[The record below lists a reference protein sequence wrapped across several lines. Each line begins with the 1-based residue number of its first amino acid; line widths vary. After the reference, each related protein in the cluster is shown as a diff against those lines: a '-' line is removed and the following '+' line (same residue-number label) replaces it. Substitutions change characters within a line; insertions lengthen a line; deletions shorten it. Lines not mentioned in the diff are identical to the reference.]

1 MVALTLLIPGSAQ
14 ALAGNRRLGRI
25 GLVATFS
32 YWALLLAAG
41 ILALVKRDW
50 FFLLATIPAIDLFL
64 AAFLVVYATLFA
76 VLTLDT
82 LRLLR
87 LVRLPQRARIIMLIA
102 TLAVGVLGTS
112 TIGYAGSLAG
122 VSSNFLGSLF
132 SQQGFTAP
140 ENGRY
145 NILLMGGDA
154 ARSRFGLRPDSMS
167 VISID
172 AATGQIVNIGIP
184 RNLQKAPFSAGSP
197 MLKVYPNGYNC
208 GVVCLVNAIYKDT
221 TDNHSDL
228 YPDAEKQGSTPGV
241 EATKD
246 AVEGITGLKIQ
257 SYVLV
262 DMAGFKR
269 LIDALG
275 GIDINVANR
284 LPVGGQE
291 DANGMPINVESWIE
305 PGLQHM
311 DGRTAL
317 WYARARHGSS
327 DYDRMQRQ
335 RAVEDAMLAQM
346 DPANVLS
353 RFKEIATAGRQLLK
367 TDIPSGM
374 VSTYLDLAIKAKKQG
389 IHKLELIPPTIDVVN
404 PNFTAIHEMVQKAFS
419 DTSVTK

>member
-1 MVALTLLIPGSAQ
+1 LVALTLLIPGSAQ
-14 ALAGNRRLGRI
+14 VLAGNRRLGRI
-25 GLVATFS
+25 GLIATFS
-32 YWALLLAAG
+32 YWALLLSAG

-50 FFLLATIPAIDLFL
+50 FFLLATIPAIDLVL
-64 AAFLVVYATLFA
+64 AAFLVVYAILFA

-82 LRLLR
+82 LRLQR
-87 LVRLPQRARIIMLIA
+87 LVKLPQRARIIMLVA
-102 TLAVGVLGTS
+102 TLVVGVLGTS
-112 TIGYAGSLAG
+112 TIGYAGNLAG

-172 AATGQIVNIGIP
+172 AATGQTVNIGIP

-197 MLKVYPNGYNC
+197 MLKVYPNGYDC

-246 AVEGITGLKIQ
+246 AIEGITGLKIQ

-275 GIDINVANR
+275 GITIDVKNR

-346 DPANVLS
+346 DPANVLA
-353 RFKEIATAGRQLLK
+353 RFKEIASAGRQLLK

-404 PNFTAIHEMVQKAFS
+404 PNFTAIHAMVQKAFT

>member
-1 MVALTLLIPGSAQ
+1 LIPGSAQ
-14 ALAGNRRLGRI
+14 VLAGNRRLGRI
-25 GLVATFS
+25 GLIATFS
-32 YWALLLAAG
+32 YWALLLSAG

-50 FFLLATIPAIDLFL
+50 FFLLATIPAVDLVM
-64 AAFLVVYATLFA
+64 AAFLVIYAILFA

-82 LRLLR
+82 LRLQR
-87 LVRLPQRARIIMLIA
+87 LVKLPQRARILMLVA

-112 TIGYAGSLAG
+112 TIGYAGNLAG

-172 AATGQIVNIGIP
+172 AATGQTVNIGIP

-197 MLKVYPNGYNC
+197 MLSVYPNGYDC

-221 TDNHSDL
+221 TDNHSNL

-275 GIDINVANR
+275 GITIDVKNR

-346 DPANVLS
+346 DPANVLT
-353 RFKEIATAGRQLLK
+353 RFKEIASAGRQLLK

-404 PNFTAIHEMVQKAFS
+404 PNFTAIHAMVQKAFS
-419 DTSVTK
+419 DTSATK

>member
-32 YWALLLAAG
+32 YWVLLLAAG

-50 FFLLATIPAIDLFL
+50 FFLLATIPVIDLFL

-87 LVRLPQRARIIMLIA
+87 LVRLPERARILMLVA

-172 AATGQIVNIGIP
+172 ASTGQIVNIGIP

-197 MLKVYPNGYNC
+197 MLKVYPNGYDC

-228 YPDAEKQGSTPGV
+228 YPEAEKQGSTPGV

>member
-87 LVRLPQRARIIMLIA
+87 LVRLPERARIIMLVA

-221 TDNHSDL
+221 TDNHSEL
-228 YPDAEKQGSTPGV
+228 YPEAEKQGSTPGV

>member
-87 LVRLPQRARIIMLIA
+87 LVRLPERARIIMLVA

-221 TDNHSDL
+221 TDNHSEL
-228 YPDAEKQGSTPGV
+228 YPEAEKQGSTPGV

-374 VSTYLDLAIKAKKQG
+374 VSTYLDLAIKAKKEG

>member
-1 MVALTLLIPGSAQ
+1 
-14 ALAGNRRLGRI
+14 
-25 GLVATFS
+25 
-32 YWALLLAAG
+32 
-41 ILALVKRDW
+41 
-50 FFLLATIPAIDLFL
+50 L
-64 AAFLVVYATLFA
+64 AAFLVVYAILFA

-82 LRLLR
+82 LRLQR
-87 LVRLPQRARIIMLIA
+87 LVKLPQRARIIMLVA
-102 TLAVGVLGTS
+102 TLVVGVLGTS
-112 TIGYAGSLAG
+112 TIGYAGNLAG

-172 AATGQIVNIGIP
+172 AATGQTVNIGIP

-197 MLKVYPNGYNC
+197 MLKVYPNGYDC

-246 AVEGITGLKIQ
+246 AIEGVTGLKIQ

-275 GIDINVANR
+275 GITIDVKNR

-346 DPANVLS
+346 DPANVLA
-353 RFKEIATAGRQLLK
+353 RFKEIASAGRQLLK

-374 VSTYLDLAIKAKKQG
+374 VSTYLDLASKAKKQG

-404 PNFTAIHEMVQKAFS
+404 PNFTAIHAMVQKAFT

>member
-1 MVALTLLIPGSAQ
+1 M
-14 ALAGNRRLGRI
+14 AGNRRLGRI
-25 GLVATFS
+25 GLVATFV

-50 FFLLATIPAIDLFL
+50 FFLLATIPAIELIL
-64 AAFLVVYATLFA
+64 AAFLVAYAALFA
-76 VLTLDT
+76 ILTLDT
-82 LRLLR
+82 LRLQR
-87 LVRLPQRARIIMLIA
+87 LVKLPQKARIFMLVA
-102 TLAVGVLGTS
+102 TLLVGVLGTS
-112 TIGYAGSLAG
+112 TIGYAGNLAG

-132 SQQGFTAP
+132 SQQGFTTP

-172 AATGQIVNIGIP
+172 AATGQTVNIGIP

-208 GVVCLVNAIYKDT
+208 GVDCLVNAIYKDT

-246 AVEGITGLKIQ
+246 AVEAITGLKIQ

-275 GIDINVANR
+275 GITIDVKNR

-346 DPANVLS
+346 DPTNVLA
-353 RFKEIATAGRQLLK
+353 RFKEIASAGRQLLK

-389 IHKLELIPPTIDVVN
+389 INKLELIPPTIDVIN
-404 PNFTAIHEMVQKAFS
+404 PNFTAIHAMVQKAFTE
-419 DTSVTK
+419 TSATK

>member
-1 MVALTLLIPGSAQ
+1 LVALTLLIPGSAQ
-14 ALAGNRRLGRI
+14 VLAGNRRLGRI
-25 GLVATFS
+25 GLIATFS
-32 YWALLLAAG
+32 YWALLLSAG

-50 FFLLATIPAIDLFL
+50 FFLLATIPAIDLVL
-64 AAFLVVYATLFA
+64 AAFLVVYAILFA

-82 LRLLR
+82 LRLQR
-87 LVRLPQRARIIMLIA
+87 LVKLPQPARIIMLVA
-102 TLAVGVLGTS
+102 TLLVGVLGTS
-112 TIGYAGSLAG
+112 TIGYAGNLAG

-172 AATGQIVNIGIP
+172 AATGQTVNIGIP

-197 MLKVYPNGYNC
+197 MLTVYPNGYDC

-221 TDNHSDL
+221 TDNHSNL

-275 GIDINVANR
+275 GITIDVANR

-353 RFKEIATAGRQLLK
+353 RFKEIASAGRQLLK

-404 PNFTAIHEMVQKAFS
+404 PNFTAIHAMVQKAFT

>member
-1 MVALTLLIPGSAQ
+1 M
-14 ALAGNRRLGRI
+14 LAGNRRLGRI
-25 GLVATFS
+25 GLIATFS
-32 YWALLLAAG
+32 YWVLLLSAG

-50 FFLLATIPAIDLFL
+50 FFLLATIPAIDLVL
-64 AAFLVVYATLFA
+64 AAFLVVYAILFA

-82 LRLLR
+82 LRLQR
-87 LVRLPQRARIIMLIA
+87 LVRLPQRSRIIMLVA
-102 TLAVGVLGTS
+102 TLVVGVLGTS
-112 TIGYAGSLAG
+112 TIGYAGNLAG

-172 AATGQIVNIGIP
+172 AATGQTVNIGIP
-184 RNLQKAPFSAGSP
+184 RNLQNAPFSAGSP
-197 MLKVYPNGYNC
+197 MLKAYPNGYNC

-228 YPDAEKQGSTPGV
+228 YPDAEKQGSTAGV

-246 AVEGITGLKIQ
+246 AIEGITGLKIQ

-275 GIDINVANR
+275 GITIDVKNR

-346 DPANVLS
+346 DPANVLT
-353 RFKEIATAGRQLLK
+353 RFKEIASAGRQLLK

-404 PNFTAIHEMVQKAFS
+404 PNFTAIHAMVQKAFT

>member
-1 MVALTLLIPGSAQ
+1 
-14 ALAGNRRLGRI
+14 LAGNRRLGRI
-25 GLVATFS
+25 GLIATFS
-32 YWALLLAAG
+32 YWALLLSAG

-50 FFLLATIPAIDLFL
+50 FFLLATIPAIDLVM
-64 AAFLVVYATLFA
+64 AAFLVIYAILFA

-82 LRLLR
+82 LRLQR
-87 LVRLPQRARIIMLIA
+87 LVKLPQRARILMLVA

-112 TIGYAGSLAG
+112 TIGYAGNLAG

-172 AATGQIVNIGIP
+172 AATGQTVNIGIP

-197 MLKVYPNGYNC
+197 MLSVYPNGYDC

-221 TDNHSDL
+221 TDNHSNL

-275 GIDINVANR
+275 GITIDVKNR

-346 DPANVLS
+346 DPANVLTRS
-353 RFKEIATAGRQLLK
+353 KEIASAGRQLLK
-367 TDIPSGM
+367 TDIPSVM

-404 PNFTAIHEMVQKAFS
+404 PNFTAIHAMVQKAFS
-419 DTSVTK
+419 DTSATK

>member
-1 MVALTLLIPGSAQ
+1 
-14 ALAGNRRLGRI
+14 LAGNRRLGRI
-25 GLVATFS
+25 GLIATFS
-32 YWALLLAAG
+32 YWALLLSAG

-50 FFLLATIPAIDLFL
+50 FFLLATIPAIDLVM
-64 AAFLVVYATLFA
+64 AAFLVVYAILFA

-82 LRLLR
+82 LRLQR
-87 LVRLPQRARIIMLIA
+87 LVKLPQRARILMLVA

-112 TIGYAGSLAG
+112 TIGYAGNLAG

-172 AATGQIVNIGIP
+172 AATGQTVNIGIP

-197 MLKVYPNGYNC
+197 MLSVYPNGYDC

-221 TDNHSDL
+221 TDNHSNL

-275 GIDINVANR
+275 GITIDVKNR

-346 DPANVLS
+346 DPANVLT
-353 RFKEIATAGRQLLK
+353 RFKEIASAGRQLLK

-404 PNFTAIHEMVQKAFS
+404 PNFTAIHAMVQKAFS
-419 DTSVTK
+419 DTSATK

>member
-1 MVALTLLIPGSAQ
+1 LVALTLLIPGSAQ
-14 ALAGNRRLGRI
+14 VLAGNRRLGRI
-25 GLVATFS
+25 GLIATFS
-32 YWALLLAAG
+32 YWALLLSAG

-50 FFLLATIPAIDLFL
+50 FFLLATIPAIDLVL
-64 AAFLVVYATLFA
+64 AAFLVVYAILFA

-82 LRLLR
+82 LRLQR
-87 LVRLPQRARIIMLIA
+87 LVKLPQRARIIMLVA
-102 TLAVGVLGTS
+102 TLVVGVLGTS
-112 TIGYAGSLAG
+112 TIGYAGNLAG

-172 AATGQIVNIGIP
+172 AATGQTVNIGIP

-197 MLKVYPNGYNC
+197 MLKVYPNGYDC

-246 AVEGITGLKIQ
+246 AIEGVTGLKIQ

-275 GIDINVANR
+275 GITIDVKNR

-346 DPANVLS
+346 DPANVLA
-353 RFKEIATAGRQLLK
+353 RFKEIASAGRQLLK

-404 PNFTAIHEMVQKAFS
+404 PNFTAIHAMVQKAFT

>member
-1 MVALTLLIPGSAQ
+1 MIPGSAQ
-14 ALAGNRRLGRI
+14 VLAGNRRLGRI
-25 GLVATFS
+25 GLIATFS
-32 YWALLLAAG
+32 YWALLLSAG

-50 FFLLATIPAIDLFL
+50 FFLLATIPAVDLVM
-64 AAFLVVYATLFA
+64 AAFLVIYAILFA

-82 LRLLR
+82 LRLQR
-87 LVRLPQRARIIMLIA
+87 LVKLPQRARILMLVA

-112 TIGYAGSLAG
+112 TIGYAGNLAG

-172 AATGQIVNIGIP
+172 AATGQTVNIGIP

-197 MLKVYPNGYNC
+197 MLSVYPNGYDC

-221 TDNHSDL
+221 TDNHSNL

-275 GIDINVANR
+275 GITIDVKNR

-346 DPANVLS
+346 DPANVLT
-353 RFKEIATAGRQLLK
+353 RFKEIASAGRQLLK

-404 PNFTAIHEMVQKAFS
+404 PNFTAIHAMVQKAFS
-419 DTSVTK
+419 DTSATK

>member
-1 MVALTLLIPGSAQ
+1 MIPGSAQ
-14 ALAGNRRLGRI
+14 VLAGNRRLGRI
-25 GLVATFS
+25 GLIATFS
-32 YWALLLAAG
+32 YWALLLSAG

-50 FFLLATIPAIDLFL
+50 FFLLATIPAVDLIM
-64 AAFLVVYATLFA
+64 AAFLVIYAILFA

-82 LRLLR
+82 LRLQR
-87 LVRLPQRARIIMLIA
+87 LVKLPQRARILMLVA

-112 TIGYAGSLAG
+112 TIGYAGNLAG

-172 AATGQIVNIGIP
+172 AATGQTVNIGIP

-197 MLKVYPNGYNC
+197 MLSVYPNGYDC

-221 TDNHSDL
+221 TDNHSNL

-275 GIDINVANR
+275 GITIDVKNR

-346 DPANVLS
+346 DPANVLT
-353 RFKEIATAGRQLLK
+353 RFKEIASAGRQLLK

-404 PNFTAIHEMVQKAFS
+404 PNFTAIHAMVQKAFS
-419 DTSVTK
+419 DTSATK

>member
-1 MVALTLLIPGSAQ
+1 LVALTLLIPGSAQ
-14 ALAGNRRLGRI
+14 VLAGNRRLGRI
-25 GLVATFS
+25 GLIATFS
-32 YWALLLAAG
+32 YWALLLSAG

-50 FFLLATIPAIDLFL
+50 FFLLATIPAVDLVL
-64 AAFLVVYATLFA
+64 AAFLVVYAILFA

-82 LRLLR
+82 LRLQR
-87 LVRLPQRARIIMLIA
+87 LVKLPQRARIIMLVA
-102 TLAVGVLGTS
+102 TLVVGVLGTS
-112 TIGYAGSLAG
+112 TIGYAGNLAG

-172 AATGQIVNIGIP
+172 AATGQTVNIGIP

-197 MLKVYPNGYNC
+197 MLKVYPNGYDC

-246 AVEGITGLKIQ
+246 AIEGVTGLKIQ

-275 GIDINVANR
+275 GITIDVKNR

-346 DPANVLS
+346 DPANVLA
-353 RFKEIATAGRQLLK
+353 RFKEIASAGRQLLK

-404 PNFTAIHEMVQKAFS
+404 PNFTAIHAMVQKAFT

>member
-1 MVALTLLIPGSAQ
+1 
-14 ALAGNRRLGRI
+14 
-25 GLVATFS
+25 
-32 YWALLLAAG
+32 
-41 ILALVKRDW
+41 
-50 FFLLATIPAIDLFL
+50 
-64 AAFLVVYATLFA
+64 
-76 VLTLDT
+76 
-82 LRLLR
+82 
-87 LVRLPQRARIIMLIA
+87 
-102 TLAVGVLGTS
+102 
-112 TIGYAGSLAG
+112 
-122 VSSNFLGSLF
+122 
-132 SQQGFTAP
+132 
-140 ENGRY
+140 
-145 NILLMGGDA
+145 
-154 ARSRFGLRPDSMS
+154 MS

-172 AATGQIVNIGIP
+172 AATGQTVNIGIP

-208 GVVCLVNAIYKDT
+208 GVDCLVNAIYKDT

-246 AVEGITGLKIQ
+246 AVEAITGLKIQ

-275 GIDINVANR
+275 GITIDVKNR

-346 DPANVLS
+346 DPTNVLA
-353 RFKEIATAGRQLLK
+353 RFKEIASAGRQLLK

-389 IHKLELIPPTIDVVN
+389 IHKLELIPPTIDVIN
-404 PNFTAIHEMVQKAFS
+404 PNFTAIHAMVQKAFTE
-419 DTSVTK
+419 TSATK

>member
-1 MVALTLLIPGSAQ
+1 MIPGSAQ
-14 ALAGNRRLGRI
+14 VLAGNRRLGRI
-25 GLVATFS
+25 GLIATFS
-32 YWALLLAAG
+32 YWALLLSAG

-50 FFLLATIPAIDLFL
+50 FFLLATVPAVDLVM
-64 AAFLVVYATLFA
+64 AAFLVIYAILFA

-82 LRLLR
+82 LRLQR
-87 LVRLPQRARIIMLIA
+87 LVKLPQRARILMLVA

-112 TIGYAGSLAG
+112 TIGYAGNLAG

-172 AATGQIVNIGIP
+172 AATGQTVNIGIP

-197 MLKVYPNGYNC
+197 MLSVYPNGYDC

-221 TDNHSDL
+221 TDNHSNL

-275 GIDINVANR
+275 GITIDVKNR

-346 DPANVLS
+346 DPANVLT
-353 RFKEIATAGRQLLK
+353 RFKEIASAGRQLLK

-404 PNFTAIHEMVQKAFS
+404 PNFTAIHAMVQKAFS
-419 DTSVTK
+419 DTSATK